1 MASQKQAS
9 NPHRRTRLLLRRRLV
24 ERDMLMKQLASEV
37 GHDIAVVSK
46 AINHGTYPRV
56 LRKVREVLLG

>member
-1 MASQKQAS
+1 MQPSPQAQK
-9 NPHRRTRLLLRRRLV
+9 RLKKAIKRKLV
-24 ERDMLMKQLASEV
+24 DNELTVKALAATV

-56 LRKVREVLLG
+56 VKKVKEALSV